1 MYFLLTFTVRF
12 FVEFIKEAQVDERS
26 EWVLN
31 TGQWL
36 SIPMVLMGA
45 YFVLVYSKKH
55 TN

>member
-26 EWVLN
+26 EWFLN

-36 SIPMVLMGA
+36 SIPMVIMGT